1 MFANQMHNSHIIN
14 ARKKRGGGGG
24 GGGRAHIQHKLLFVE
39 LLTPTF
45 VNAIFSEMINML
57 VWKIIHAI
65 TQSSV
70 AMQKN

>member
-24 GGGRAHIQHKLLFVE
+24 GGGGGLWNTEQIILIGFTRAHIQHKLLFVE

-45 VNAIFSEMINML
+45 VNAIFSEMINM
-57 VWKIIHAI
+57 
-65 TQSSV
+65 
-70 AMQKN
+70 